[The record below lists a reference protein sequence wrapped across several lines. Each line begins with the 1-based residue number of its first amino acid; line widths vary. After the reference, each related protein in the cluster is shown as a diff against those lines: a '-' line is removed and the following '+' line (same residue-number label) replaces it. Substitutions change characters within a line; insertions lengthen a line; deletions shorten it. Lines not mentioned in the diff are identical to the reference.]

1 MALTPETLPRHEL
14 AGLPVTVVGST
25 DPGRVGTGGTVVR
38 ETMRTLVVRTD
49 SGVVQ
54 VPKRG
59 TEFEFTLPTDEAA
72 EGAKPS
78 GTAVELPSETA
89 GSAGQSGGG
98 EAAAYVTVDGDVLL
112 ARPARRTE
120 QEVDSTWH

>member
-14 AGLPVTVVGST
+14 AGLPVTVVDST
-25 DPGRVGTGGTVVR
+25 DPGRVGTDGTVVR

-59 TEFEFTLPTDEAA
+59 TKFEFTLTDEAA
-72 EGAKPS
+72 GGAKPS
-78 GTAVELPSETA
+78 GTAVELSSETA
-89 GSAGQSGGG
+89 GTPGQSGGG

>member
-14 AGLPVTVVGST
+14 VGLPVRVVGAT
-25 DPGRVGTGGTVVR
+25 DPGRVGTGGTVQR
-38 ETMRTLVVRTD
+38 ETERTLVVRTD
-49 SGVVQ
+49 SGAVQ

-59 TEFEFTLPTDEAA
+59 ATFEFMLTDEAA
-72 EGAKPS
+72 EGAKPP
-78 GTAVELPSETA
+78 GTAVERSSETA
-89 GSAGQSGGG
+89 GSAGQSGGR

-120 QEVDSTWH
+120 QEVDSIWH

>member
-1 MALTPETLPRHEL
+1 MTLTPETLPRHEL
-14 AGLPVTVVGST
+14 AGLPVTVVDAT
-25 DPGRVGTGGTVVR
+25 DPGRVGTGGTVLR

-49 SGVVQ
+49 SGDVQ

-59 TEFEFTLPTDEAA
+59 TSFEFTLTDEAA
-72 EGAKPS
+72 AGAKPA
-78 GTAVELPSETA
+78 GTAVERPSETA
-89 GSAGQSGGG
+89 GSAGQSGGC